1 MTESITLVYT
11 GKLPRTNTLRFNP
24 KQDFWF
30 REKVLK
36 QWGKMPRAATQKT
49 IVTITRVL
57 GPRERFWDGDN
68 FQRAM
73 KGARDGLTN
82 KYGGYIVD
90 DSPTWSHFVYEQQGW
105 RRHQGPCIEVTV
117 EYTE

>member
-1 MTESITLVYT
+1 MSKTIRLVYI
-11 GKLPRTNTLRFNP
+11 GHLPRINTIFFNP
-24 KQDFWF
+24 KQDYWF

-36 QWGKMPRAATQKT
+36 QWGKMPMAATKKAV
-49 IVTITRVL
+49 VTIIRVL
-57 GPRERFWDGDN
+57 GPRQRFLDGDN

-90 DSPTWSHFVYEQQGW
+90 DSPTWSQFVYEQQGW
-105 RRHQGPCIEVTV
+105 RRREGPRVEVTV
-117 EYTE
+117 QYRE